1 MASRFL
7 RRTRFKIQDSAA
19 TTAWKACINHPCR
32 TAVQNSRHISHT
44 AVQDD
49 RPSSQCA
56 HLFYVIHISLLFFP
70 GGSLRT
76 HNKPNLVTK
85 TICSTLNRSVSSALM
100 HWTSAPATFTPRW
113 RPGTVAFWEAG
124 IDGHLKP
131 PHVARLQGYFPVPE
145 HLSLGTSPSV
155 FRRCNRATQSRRNG
169 RWSVKRHLPFLRDC
183 FALLHF
189 RRTEGRVPSD
199 RCQ

>member
-1 MASRFL
+1 M
-7 RRTRFKIQDSAA
+7 
-19 TTAWKACINHPCR
+19 H
-32 TAVQNSRHISHT
+32 
-44 AVQDD
+44 
-49 RPSSQCA
+49 RPSLSLCSAEFQTYIA
-56 HLFYVIHISLLFFP
+56 HCSAGCQTFLAVCSFILRHALLLLLFR
-70 GGSLRT
+70 GGSLHT
-76 HNKPNLVTK
+76 PDKHNLVTK
-85 TICSTLNRSVSSALM
+85 TIRLSFNRSVSSALM

-169 RWSVKRHLPFLRDC
+169 R
-183 FALLHF
+183 
-189 RRTEGRVPSD
+189 
-199 RCQ
+199 